1 MDSGMEDR
9 SRLRHHVRAA
19 REWLGRAE
27 DSLDRA
33 EDVRGDLNLMLAQAE
48 LTRAQ
53 EMERP
58 PLSVIWA
65 RRLAPLCAAAL
76 LAGGGLWAW
85 RSVAPQAPPPLLE
98 RRTEE
103 AEADVGAAQLRQETV
118 PLPMLPQADAAPERE
133 DSVLETP
140 FAEPEYR
147 EPVEEAAVSQSEPE
161 APAEPP
167 PDTGGARLPSEEM
180 QRLMS
185 SAGQSL
191 RAIDTERR

>member
-1 MDSGMEDR
+1 MDSGMEER
-9 SRLRHHVRAA
+9 SRLRRHVRAA

-53 EMERP
+53 EVERP
-58 PLSVIWA
+58 RPSVVWT

-76 LAGGGLWAW
+76 IAGGGLWAW
-85 RSVAPQAPPPLLE
+85 RSAVLQTPPPIME

-103 AEADVGAAQLRQETV
+103 AAASTDAAQLRRDPV
-118 PLPMLPQADAAPERE
+118 PLPQADSVPVRE
-133 DSVLETP
+133 ENVLEMP
-140 FAEPEYR
+140 LAEPEYG
-147 EPVEEAAVSQSEPE
+147 EPTEEASASPPESEISQEPR
-161 APAEPP
+161 

-180 QRLMS
+180 QRLMN

>member
-9 SRLRHHVRAA
+9 SRLRRHVRAA

-53 EMERP
+53 EVERP
-58 PLSVIWA
+58 RPSVVWA

-76 LAGGGLWAW
+76 IAGGGLWAW
-85 RSVAPQAPPPLLE
+85 RSAVPQAPPPIME

-103 AEADVGAAQLRQETV
+103 AAASTDAAQLRRDPV
-118 PLPMLPQADAAPERE
+118 PLPQADSVPVRE
-133 DSVLETP
+133 EIVLEVP
-140 FAEPEYR
+140 LAEPEYG
-147 EPVEEAAVSQSEPE
+147 EPTEEASASPPEPGISQEPR
-161 APAEPP
+161 
-167 PDTGGARLPSEEM
+167 PDTGGARVPSEEM
-180 QRLMS
+180 QRLMN